1 MRTKQ
6 LNISSLLILLALLVT
21 IPLSSVRAQDE
32 IPPEET
38 PQPTEAS
45 VDVVNDYY
53 TAIRTTLADGTM
65 VTADVIGGPP
75 EPPDPIAME
84 ASRVAVSSLDR
95 AATLLPNF
103 PSYDWVYG
111 CSAVSGAMI
120 AGYYDNNGYPNMY
133 AGPTNGG
140 MMPQTDTS
148 WGTWSGGAYPNNPLV
163 ASRIGIDGH
172 IGNGSIDD
180 YWVSEGSE
188 GPEPWEVSDIQHTWN
203 SAIGDFMK
211 TSQWAYGNE
220 DGSTLFWNYTSI
232 DERLTCETM
241 SNNDWPDGTLGRK
254 EFYEAR
260 GYTVTDC
267 YNQRTDN
274 IVPGSFS
281 LVDYQS
287 EIDSGHPVFLNL
299 EGHSVVG
306 YGYDGSTIYIRNTW
320 SSNPNAIYQ
329 MPWGGSYQGM
339 ELLSVSIVHFG
350 GGSPVLSKLSPV
362 DNLSG
367 LDSLLVL
374 SWGGSSD
381 AVEYEYC
388 IDTDTDCSN
397 WISTG
402 TNTSAELSGLASL
415 TTYYWQ
421 VRATDE
427 SSVKFYANDGINDYW
442 QFTIKELPSPD
453 FSKSSPADQ
462 SPNLNPSSVTLSWG
476 ASNGAA
482 SYEYCLSGSASCSSW
497 TSNGASTSVTLHDL
511 TGGATFYWQIRAKDG
526 GDNVIAYAD
535 GAEGAY
541 WQFSTFDPALMTE
554 QAFIPLILK

>member
-1 MRTKQ
+1 
-6 LNISSLLILLALLVT
+6 
-21 IPLSSVRAQDE
+21 
-32 IPPEET
+32 
-38 PQPTEAS
+38 
-45 VDVVNDYY
+45 
-53 TAIRTTLADGTM
+53 
-65 VTADVIGGPP
+65 
-75 EPPDPIAME
+75 
-84 ASRVAVSSLDR
+84 
-95 AATLLPNF
+95 
-103 PSYDWVYG
+103 
-111 CSAVSGAMI
+111 
-120 AGYYDNNGYPNMY
+120 
-133 AGPTNGG
+133 
-140 MMPQTDTS
+140 
-148 WGTWSGGAYPNNPLV
+148 
-163 ASRIGIDGH
+163 
-172 IGNGSIDD
+172 
-180 YWVSEGSE
+180 
-188 GPEPWEVSDIQHTWN
+188 
-203 SAIGDFMK
+203 
-211 TSQWAYGNE
+211 
-220 DGSTLFWNYTSI
+220 
-232 DERLTCETM
+232 
-241 SNNDWPDGTLGRK
+241 
-254 EFYEAR
+254 
-260 GYTVTDC
+260 
-267 YNQRTDN
+267 
-274 IVPGSFS
+274 
-281 LVDYQS
+281 
-287 EIDSGHPVFLNL
+287 
-299 EGHSVVG
+299 VG

-526 GDNVIAYAD
+526 GDNVIAY
-535 GAEGAY
+535 